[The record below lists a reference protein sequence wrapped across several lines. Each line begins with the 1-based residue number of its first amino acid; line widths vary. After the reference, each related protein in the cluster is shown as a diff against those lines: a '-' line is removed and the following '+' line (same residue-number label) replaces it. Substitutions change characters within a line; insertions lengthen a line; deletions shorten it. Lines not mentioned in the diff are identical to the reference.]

1 MNLYHGTYIY
11 FDQIDLNNSLDKRDF
26 GMGFY
31 TTTNLEQANKWAL
44 KIGKRNRTRE
54 LYFTMK

>member
-31 TTTNLEQANKWAL
+31 TTTNLEQANK
-44 KIGKRNRTRE
+44 
-54 LYFTMK
+54 